1 MDIRLFSSELD
12 RTNGSKQ
19 YLDFIIIGILP
30 MYIFLYRVVA
40 WTSLFL
46 RIVLVTSTYNDAEY
60 VRFLSPISLGIMQL
74 AAPFIS
80 YWIGFDT

>member
-40 WTSLFL
+40 
-46 RIVLVTSTYNDAEY
+46 
-60 VRFLSPISLGIMQL
+60 
-74 AAPFIS
+74 
-80 YWIGFDT
+80 